1 MRLKSGMKLESA
13 VLGDAGYMIWEVA
26 EADKLK
32 LKYKSPS
39 YQKAFNMPYQCGT
52 KQDSRSAPV
61 IKMLEQEVKDFDIV
75 MVYSD
80 GLDDNLYEDDMRMCL
95 EPLIKDGII
104 TSLG

>member
-1 MRLKSGMKLESA
+1 MRLKNGMKMESA

-52 KQDSRSAPV
+52 KQD
-61 IKMLEQEVKDFDIV
+61 
-75 MVYSD
+75 
-80 GLDDNLYEDDMRMCL
+80 
-95 EPLIKDGII
+95 
-104 TSLG
+104 